1 MNAVF
6 ADKVVDTMLA
16 EVDHQVHEGDP
27 LRLAVLRLHLGAH
40 PGGVEVQVVLFGP
53 RNQRL
58 RRPWSEDQTHSGG
71 GPKNLIAEEA
81 EGTEQLGGLY
91 LLNRRDE

>member
-27 LRLAVLRLHLGAH
+27 LRLALLRLHLGAP
-40 PGGVEVQVVLFGP
+40 PG
-53 RNQRL
+53 R
-58 RRPWSEDQTHSGG
+58 GG
-71 GPKNLIAEEA
+71 G
-81 EGTEQLGGLY
+81 GGGLI
-91 LLNRRDE
+91 RF

>member
-1 MNAVF
+1 MF
-6 ADKVVDTMLA
+6 EKGMILSSLS
-16 EVDHQVHEGDP
+16 GLLLLGP
-27 LRLAVLRLHLGAH
+27 LS
-40 PGGVEVQVVLFGP
+40 
-53 RNQRL
+53 QRL
-58 RRPWSEDQTHSGG
+58 RRPWSEDQSHSGG

>member
-16 EVDHQVHEGDP
+16 EVDHQVYEGDP

-40 PGGVEVQVVLFGP
+40 PGGVEVEVVLFGP

-58 RRPWSEDQTHSGG
+58 RRPWSGVQKIFCGDQKTF
-71 GPKNLIAEEA
+71 
-81 EGTEQLGGLY
+81 
-91 LLNRRDE
+91 